1 MADFLLAY
9 GFRFTSIWWIG
20 RFLPNL
26 CSRLVPGLLAI
37 PGNSRIV
44 RKIGLDLLSRRKFLV
59 NSPFHQIFLRFCLI
73 LFLIV

>member
-1 MADFLLAY
+1 MVDILLAY

-20 RFLPNL
+20 RFLL
-26 CSRLVPGLLAI
+26 CSRLIPGLLAI

-59 NSPFHQIFLRFCLI
+59 NSLFHLTFLQFCLI
-73 LFLIV
+73 LVLNV